1 MRSCRR
7 MTIAAATGGLT
18 VLQTRTRHSATGSCV
33 VDAAEPRP
41 KLRLVFTCHLA
52 AKQRVWTT
60 RPRSGLLEHPVRV
73 WVPNVLP
80 VHGRGTIN
88 VTNDIVRL
96 CVRLLETAG
105 SGPRIAHAT

>member
-1 MRSCRR
+1 MAVTSIQIRNYEYYVLSSRGSSDPANAVILLYEANNTR
-7 MTIAAATGGLT
+7 IASL
-18 VLQTRTRHSATGSCV
+18 
-33 VDAAEPRP
+33 
-41 KLRLVFTCHLA
+41 
-52 AKQRVWTT
+52 
-60 RPRSGLLEHPVRV
+60 LLEHPVRV

-105 SGPRIAHAT
+105 SGPRIAHATQPTV